1 VDLPTDPRERALA
14 LLEANHAFPGPF
26 EFRVVVLPEARSAA
40 VGALVASVGS
50 SERVVEVGERR
61 SANGT
66 YVAVRVRVELQ
77 QATDVLD
84 AYEVLRAVSGVV
96 TVL

>member
-26 EFRVVVLPEARSAA
+26 EFRVVLPEARSAA